1 MTTTRSC
8 RWCGDDH
15 GVDELCGRGQRAM
28 TRRSFL
34 FLTTSAVIAAAVAPA
49 WPWQEYPSMV
59 YHHAQPN
66 IGQLVA
72 EEWNRIIGTAPIDN
86 IFDEPFK
93 VLMERALTKR
103 LKETS

>member
-1 MTTTRSC
+1 
-8 RWCGDDH
+8 
-15 GVDELCGRGQRAM
+15 M

-72 EEWNRIIGTAPIDN
+72 DEWNRIIGAGIADN
-86 IFDEPFK
+86 IFDESVSFK
-93 VLMERALTKR
+93 VLMKRALRER
-103 LKETS
+103 LKETP